1 MRVQIPPHPFTKME
15 KKSVFNKI
23 EHYVDKSI
31 PYLLGLL
38 LIMIILELVY
48 KTEAEKYSLYIDII
62 DYFIIFV
69 FVIDLAF
76 KYNRT
81 RNVKKFLK
89 TYWIEIIAIL
99 PFYFIFRILEE
110 IGISSGLIRES
121 SPIIQDVAHL
131 GEGLKESKILG
142 EAKEV
147 NALSKL
153 EVAITRSERFSR
165 FLRPILRLPKFAKAT
180 RFYEKPHHI
189 KKNKKN

>member
-1 MRVQIPPHPFTKME
+1 ME

-99 PFYFIFRILEE
+99 PFYLVPVYKVR
-110 IGISSGLIRES
+110 
-121 SPIIQDVAHL
+121 
-131 GEGLKESKILG
+131 
-142 EAKEV
+142 
-147 NALSKL
+147 
-153 EVAITRSERFSR
+153 
-165 FLRPILRLPKFAKAT
+165 
-180 RFYEKPHHI
+180 
-189 KKNKKN
+189 